1 MNEYYTI
8 ITTRGL
14 AKEVATHTAEG
25 KLQLAEFAVGDG
37 AGFMYDPNGDET
49 ELKGEV
55 YRTNINRVYVDKNH
69 PDQLIAEGIV
79 PATVGDFTIRE
90 VGIFDA
96 DGELFA
102 LGKYPQTYKPTLQ
115 SGAGKD
121 LYIRMVLKFS
131 SQPNVNL
138 IVDPNV
144 VMVSVANV
152 KEVVADEIHD
162 HEYSEDAHFGAF
174 QGLQEADGLPA
185 TGIHNQYFT
194 GDITD
199 YGDLRGDEAFT
210 AEAVPA
216 RRCDMARGGY
226 NYDYEGLK

>member
-1 MNEYYTI
+1 MSEYYTI
-8 ITTRGL
+8 ITGCGL

-25 KLQLAEFAVGDG
+25 KLQLSEFAVGDG
-37 AGFMYDPNGDET
+37 AGFMYDPNGDESG
-49 ELKGEV
+49 LKGEV
-55 YRTNINRVYVDKNH
+55 YRTTINRVYVDPNH
-69 PDQLIAEGIV
+69 PSQLIAEGIV
-79 PATVGDFTIRE
+79 PASAGPFTIRE

-96 DGELFA
+96 DGDLFA
-102 LGKYPQTYKPTLQ
+102 LGKYPQTYKPALQ

-131 SQPNVNL
+131 AQPNVNL

-152 KEVVADEIHD
+152 KDVVADEIHD

-199 YGDLRGDEAFT
+199 YGSLQGDEPFV
-210 AEAVPA
+210 AEAVPM